1 MRTIH
6 EIRQL
11 ELLAL
16 TGMLDLIQFMIQYK
30 VRIPVINITDIR
42 TFIYDLLILFQK
54 FHLLVYLL
62 VSSYSIIF

>member
-30 VRIPVINITDIR
+30 VRIPVINMV
-42 TFIYDLLILFQK
+42 L
-54 FHLLVYLL
+54 
-62 VSSYSIIF
+62 